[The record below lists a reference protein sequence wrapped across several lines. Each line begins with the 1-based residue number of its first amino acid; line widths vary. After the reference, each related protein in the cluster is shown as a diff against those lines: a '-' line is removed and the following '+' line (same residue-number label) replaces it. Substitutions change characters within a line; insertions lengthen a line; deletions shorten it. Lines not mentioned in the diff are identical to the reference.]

1 MSQITK
7 NAITEETL
15 RLAQTKSITR
25 ITVRE
30 ITKNC
35 DITRNT
41 FYYYFHDVFDVL
53 DQKLSELID
62 QAKEQ
67 YDGDIEKAFFM
78 LIEKSASYKKLW
90 TNILT
95 SIGREKFSNYILGRM
110 RTFLDIYF
118 DNLDETKYLNA
129 NDRELITQFYEEA
142 FLGIMIRWLMNSKS
156 SNDIDDLMYNVDRIK
171 ILFKGQLTLII
182 NNSRN
187 NPPSQQE
194 IA

>member
-1 MSQITK
+1 
-7 NAITEETL
+7 
-15 RLAQTKSITR
+15 
-25 ITVRE
+25 
-30 ITKNC
+30 
-35 DITRNT
+35 
-41 FYYYFHDVFDVL
+41 
-53 DQKLSELID
+53 
-62 QAKEQ
+62 
-67 YDGDIEKAFFM
+67 M
-78 LIEKSASYKKLW
+78 LIEKCASYKKLW
-90 TNILT
+90 KNILT

-187 NPPSQQE
+187 NPPSQ
-194 IA
+194 